1 MELYSWQ
8 EDFLKKTQNQRNII
22 LSAPT
27 GAGKT
32 RMAYLWANIKEAI
45 RDRSHRVFYTVPI
58 KALANEKYHELTSF
72 FGEQNIGI
80 VTGDVTVNS
89 KAPVVLCTQEV
100 FLKAFMKERAR
111 VIIDEFHYIFADQGR
126 SRAYIDS
133 SKCKSDM
140 FILSATL
147 GDPHLLSDYL
157 RRISKKDFYVYTTN
171 FRPTKLE
178 FTEKVF
184 SLDDIPQKGVLIY
197 VFNISAAC
205 NIARIVAER
214 RRPQIARLI
223 KMKRLANKYSVNTD
237 SITYAASGVAVYHGR
252 LQYNEKLFLEECV
265 RRGLIEVLVSTNA
278 LGVGVNLPIEWVIF
292 AGVRVPNDN
301 GEARLLTKTEFVQM
315 AGRAGRPGYYETG
328 FVGCLRHSQNP
339 YENGESIVE
348 GYMTLLKKELEPPVI
363 QLSPDIEGLVRG
375 TKTVADEIDYIA
387 RFSLPSRTPEELEI
401 LQDKL
406 AEIQGMVTALPAHVK
421 EILHD
426 TYVPELPVDKNIQL
440 ASRLTSSTVI
450 GINELYDY
458 AQGATNYQRLLATY
472 RVAKKLR
479 RIPYIHIP
487 DYDQLVDRIK
497 KIDPFVLLKQE
508 QKEESVLI

>member
-1 MELYSWQ
+1 MEFYSWQ
-8 EDFLKKTQNQRNII
+8 KDFITKAEGQRNII

-58 KALANEKYHELTSF
+58 KALANEKYHELTSI
-72 FGEQNIGI
+72 FGEENIGI
-80 VTGDVTVNS
+80 VTGDVTINS

-100 FLKAFMKERAR
+100 FLKAFMKERAK
-111 VIIDEFHYIFADQGR
+111 VVVDEFHYIFADQGR

-133 SKCKSDM
+133 SRCKSDM

-147 GDPHLLSDYL
+147 GDPHELANYL
-157 RRISKKDFYVYTTN
+157 RRISGKDFFVYTTD

-184 SLDDIPQKGVLIY
+184 SFDDLPQKGVLIY
-197 VFNISAAC
+197 IFNISAAQS
-205 NIARIVAER
+205 IARIIAER

-237 SITYAASGVAVYHGR
+237 SISYAASGVAVYHGR
-252 LQYNEKLFLEECV
+252 LQYNEKLYLEECV
-265 RRGLIEVLVSTNA
+265 RKGLIEVLISTNA
-278 LGVGVNLPIEWVIF
+278 LGVGVNLPIEWVLF
-292 AGVRVPNDN
+292 AGVRIPDED
-301 GEARLLTKTEFVQM
+301 GGARLITKTEFVQM

-328 FVGCLRHSQNP
+328 YVGCLRHSQNP
-339 YENGESIVE
+339 YEGGESIEE
-348 GYMTLLKKELEPPVI
+348 GYMTLLRKELEPPVI
-363 QLSPDIEGLVRG
+363 QLPPDIEGIVKG
-375 TKTVADEIDYIA
+375 VKTVSDEIDYIA
-387 RFSLPSRTPEELEI
+387 KFSLPPRTSEELEI
-401 LQDKL
+401 LQEKL
-406 AEIQGMVTALPAHVK
+406 TEIQGMVTALPAHVK
-421 EILHD
+421 EILYD
-426 TYVPELPVDKNIQL
+426 TYVPELQVDKNIQL
-440 ASRLTSSTVI
+440 ASRLASNTVI
-450 GINELYDY
+450 GVYELYDY
-458 AQGATNYQRLLATY
+458 VQGITNYQRLLTTY

-487 DYDQLVDRIK
+487 DYEQLVDRIK